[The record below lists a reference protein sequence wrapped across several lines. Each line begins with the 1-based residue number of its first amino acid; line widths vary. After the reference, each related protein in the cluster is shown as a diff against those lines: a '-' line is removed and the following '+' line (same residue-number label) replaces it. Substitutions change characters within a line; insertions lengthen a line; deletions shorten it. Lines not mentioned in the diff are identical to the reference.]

1 MRYTLLIVGFLV
13 IILIITF
20 IGLYRYANESHR
32 NIVALSCTSSTG
44 ESPYKIS
51 SATAKQLLAAN
62 RFAGVLDVRTTA
74 EREVLGYLPGSYH
87 IPAVDL
93 DVIVPQ
99 MFPDKSV
106 HLLIYC
112 NTGQRARKAA
122 EKLHAIGY
130 KNAVYITGSYK
141 DLVV

>member
-1 MRYTLLIVGFLV
+1 MKSTLIIIAIVVAL
-13 IILIITF
+13 LIITL
-20 IGLYRYANESHR
+20 IGLHRYAN
-32 NIVALSCTSSTG
+32 

-62 RFAGVLDVRTTA
+62 KFAGILDVRTAA
-74 EREVLGYLPGSYH
+74 EREVLGYLPGSHH

-99 MFPDKSV
+99 MFPDRSV

-112 NTGQRARKAA
+112 NTGQRARRAA
-122 EKLHAIGY
+122 EKLQALGY
-130 KNAVYITGSYK
+130 KNTVYIVGSYSE
-141 DLVV
+141 LITS